1 MIMHAIRALI
11 ACFSCCVPR
20 SVSPI
25 AITYFYSQI
34 SVRVRVSA
42 PSYRFVVVNTETS
55 DISHGAVSSAT
66 PCHESLLN

>member
-1 MIMHAIRALI
+1 MFFCAVFRGIR
-11 ACFSCCVPR
+11 SG
-20 SVSPI
+20 
-25 AITYFYSQI
+25 YNFYSQI
-34 SVRVRVSA
+34 SVRVSA